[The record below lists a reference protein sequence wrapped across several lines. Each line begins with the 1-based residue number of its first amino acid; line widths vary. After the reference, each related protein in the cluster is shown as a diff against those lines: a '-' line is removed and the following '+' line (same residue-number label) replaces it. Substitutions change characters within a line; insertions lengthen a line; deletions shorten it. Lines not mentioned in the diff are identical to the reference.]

1 MKHIP
6 FLIALPLACL
16 MACSSHDDID
26 ETIDKPNPET
36 IGKPLLVEVSETPL
50 ADPEAASA
58 NTGMTAIF
66 RAPVVNKTTLSQF
79 YLNGYWS
86 QSGKLNPSYV
96 SRTDNNST
104 WVANNTWPSGI
115 SDDTNI
121 HFYAYANVDYNPSA
135 SPFYYGDYSG
145 GYNPYL
151 YFIVDENAERQK
163 DLLVAKKTAKPKDN
177 TVHFHFTHPCAAL
190 QFAICKTK
198 ALTNFSIQ
206 VESVI
211 LHNIY
216 SSGFYYFD
224 TDSWEVD
231 TEEQPSYFTLLEYPS
246 NSQGMRVNT
255 EVSSTDRTNSTFLGN
270 GDDDYM
276 FFIPQTITGWSGG
289 SVANTDG
296 AYIEIRC
303 SITKGSKNYAEDGA
317 VYIPFSAVLE
327 KGFIHRF
334 NIRMGTSL
342 RNAEGLTIN
351 FRDQ

>member
-1 MKHIP
+1 MFTNFPPITRQIAHTLLLSYLTGKLFICYHYVYIFIKKRQFVSFCYLFVYICKIILLIKENNDSWSRRSTPPTQAQTGLCHRTLPAIWLLGLPITSNQSNPAYNGKYADNLNRPPYNP
-6 FLIALPLACL
+6 FL
-16 MACSSHDDID
+16 
-26 ETIDKPNPET
+26 
-36 IGKPLLVEVSETPL
+36 
-50 ADPEAASA
+50 
-58 NTGMTAIF
+58 
-66 RAPVVNKTTLSQF
+66 
-79 YLNGYWS
+79 
-86 QSGKLNPSYV
+86 
-96 SRTDNNST
+96 
-104 WVANNTWPSGI
+104 
-115 SDDTNI
+115 
-121 HFYAYANVDYNPSA
+121 
-135 SPFYYGDYSG
+135 
-145 GYNPYL
+145 
-151 YFIVDENAERQK
+151 YFMVDENAEEQK
-163 DLLVAKKTAKPKDN
+163 DLLVATQTARPIDN
-177 TVHFHFTHPCAAL
+177 KVHFHFTHPCAAL

-270 GDDDYM
+270 GDDDYL

-303 SITKGSKNYAEDGA
+303 SITKGNKNYAEDGA

>member
-1 MKHIP
+1 MT
-6 FLIALPLACL
+6 
-16 MACSSHDDID
+16 D
-26 ETIDKPNPET
+26 PET
-36 IGKPLLVEVSETPL
+36 
-50 ADPEAASA
+50 A
-58 NTGMTAIF
+58 NANMGIPGSF
-66 RAPVVNKTTLSQF
+66 RAPIVTKSTLSEF
-79 YLNGYWS
+79 NINGHWNTGNYSTESTVTYSVTEKGWM
-86 QSGKLNPSYV
+86 
-96 SRTDNNST
+96 TDLQ
-104 WVANNTWPSGI
+104 WPLDVI
-115 SDDTNI
+115 SEETPVK
-121 HFYAYANVDYNPSA
+121 FYAYASVNKNDTQFLYNANNVNRPPYNP
-135 SPFYYGDYSG
+135 F
-145 GYNPYL
+145 L
-151 YFIVDENAERQK
+151 YFMVDENAEEQK
-163 DLLVAKKTAKPKDN
+163 DLLVATQTARPIDN
-177 TVHFHFTHPCAAL
+177 KVHFHFTHPCAAL

-255 EVSSTDRTNSTFLGN
+255 EGSSTDRTNNTFLGN